1 MPKPIIHD
9 LEYETDHRTTEL
21 NGIDVSSHY
30 LRLLE
35 SATPDDIAA
44 WARDDYSIVD
54 PLRDILIEDPSLV
67 DEQRQ
72 QRPWSIY
79 SANLIDDL
87 AASLELPEDE
97 EPEPLDLVRRWL
109 EAARGSGFD
118 EANAKRQAIALEAE
132 MDIVIERFELVKKPD
147 LLVSAIARLVA
158 QPGGLDAVMPA
169 INRVGA
175 SNPAAALRTA
185 AEVARRAA

>member
-35 SATPDDIAA
+35 SATPDDIAG

-97 EPEPLDLVRRWL
+97 EPESLDLVRRWL

-132 MDIVIERFELVKKPD
+132 MDIVIERFELAKNPD